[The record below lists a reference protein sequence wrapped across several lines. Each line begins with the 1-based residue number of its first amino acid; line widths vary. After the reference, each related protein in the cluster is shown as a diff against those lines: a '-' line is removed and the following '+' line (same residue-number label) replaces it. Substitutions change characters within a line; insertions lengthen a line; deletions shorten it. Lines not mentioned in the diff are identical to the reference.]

1 MRVLIALGG
10 NAMLRRGEALSFEN
24 QLANITSA
32 AAQLA
37 RVAKKHDVI
46 LTHGNGPQ
54 VGLLALQAAA
64 YTAVS
69 PYPLDVLGA
78 ESQGMVGYLLE
89 QALSNLL
96 PPSRQVVSLITRVEV
111 DANDSAFAHPTKPIG
126 PMYSQQEAERLAK
139 QNNWAVAADGPPD
152 KNGFRR
158 VVASPRPL
166 RVLNLHALTSLV
178 DSGALVIAAGG
189 GGIPVV
195 RGADGHSLKGVEA
208 VIDKDLCSGV
218 LAHELKADC
227 LVIATDVAAVFVDWG
242 KPQQRALKN
251 VSPKTLA
258 GMTFPAGSMAPK
270 VDAAC
275 RFVEASGKRAVIG
288 SLDQIEAMLSGSAGT
303 QITMDGQDQPG

>member
-10 NAMLRRGEALSFEN
+10 NAMLKRGEALSFEN

-64 YTAVS
+64 YTDVA

-111 DANDSAFAHPTKPIG
+111 DALDPAFAHPTKPIG
-126 PMYSQQEAERLAK
+126 PMYSQQEAERLAE

-158 VVASPRPL
+158 VVASPRPR

-195 RGADGHSLKGVEA
+195 RDAKTNACSGVEA
-208 VIDKDLCSGV
+208 VIDKDLTASL
-218 LAHELKADC
+218 LAIALKADC
-227 LVIATDVAAVFVDWG
+227 LLIATDVEAVFMDWG
-242 KPQQRALKN
+242 QPSQKAIGRTTPAFLR
-251 VSPKTLA
+251 SH
-258 GMTFPAGSMAPK
+258 TFASGSMAPK
-270 VDAAC
+270 VEAAC
-275 RFVEASGKRAVIG
+275 SFVTQTSQRSVIG
-288 SLDQIEAMLSGSAGT
+288 SLDHIEAMMAGDAGT
-303 QITMDGQDQPG
+303 LVSLAGA

>member
-10 NAMLRRGEALSFEN
+10 NAMLKRGEALSADN
-24 QLANITSA
+24 QLANINRA

-54 VGLLALQAAA
+54 VGLLALQAAS
-64 YTAVS
+64 YTDVA

-111 DANDSAFAHPTKPIG
+111 DASDSAFAHPTKPIG
-126 PMYSQQEAERLAK
+126 PMYSQPEAERLAK

-152 KNGFRR
+152 QHGFRR

-166 RVLNLHALTSLV
+166 CVLNLQALTSLV

-195 RGADGHSLKGVEA
+195 RDTKTHAMSGVEA
-208 VIDKDLCSGV
+208 VIDKDLTASL
-218 LAHELKADC
+218 LAIALKVDC
-227 LVIATDVAAVFVDWG
+227 LLIATDVEAVFADWG
-242 KPQQRALKN
+242 KSSQHAIGRTTAAALQ
-251 VSPKTLA
+251 SH
-258 GMTFPAGSMAPK
+258 TFANGSMAPK
-270 VDAAC
+270 VEAVC
-275 RFVEASGKRAVIG
+275 SFVTESRKRAVIG
-288 SLDQIEAMLSGSAGT
+288 SLENIEAMLAGDAGT
-303 QITMDGQDQPG
+303 QVTAS

>member
-24 QLANITSA
+24 QLANITRA

-111 DANDSAFAHPTKPIG
+111 DALDPAFAHPTKPIG
-126 PMYSQQEAERLAK
+126 PMYSQQEAERLAT

-152 KNGFRR
+152 KSGFRR

-195 RGADGHSLKGVEA
+195 RDAKTNVCSGVEA
-208 VIDKDLCSGV
+208 VIDKDLTASL
-218 LAHELKADC
+218 LAIALKADC
-227 LVIATDVAAVFVDWG
+227 LLIATDVEAVFMDWG
-242 KPQQRALKN
+242 KPSQKAIGRTTPAFLR
-251 VSPKTLA
+251 SH
-258 GMTFPAGSMAPK
+258 TFASGSMAPK
-270 VDAAC
+270 VEAAC
-275 RFVEASGKRAVIG
+275 SFVSQSGQRAVIG
-288 SLDQIEAMLSGSAGT
+288 SLEHIEAMMAGDAGT
-303 QITMDGQDQPG
+303 LVSLAGA

>member
-195 RGADGHSLKGVEA
+195 RDAKTNACSGVEA
-208 VIDKDLCSGV
+208 VIDKDLTAAL
-218 LAHELKADC
+218 LAVALKADC
-227 LVIATDVAAVFVDWG
+227 LLIATDVEAVFTDWG
-242 KPQQRALKN
+242 QPSQKAIGR
-251 VSPKTLA
+251 T
-258 GMTFPAGSMAPK
+258 TPAFLRSHSFASGSMAPK
-270 VDAAC
+270 VEAAC
-275 RFVEASGKRAVIG
+275 SFVSQSGQRAVIG
-288 SLDQIEAMLSGSAGT
+288 SLEHIEAMMAGDAGT
-303 QITMDGQDQPG
+303 LVSLAGA